1 MIFWVFYYSLKIFW
15 EWMRTVMIKLFPV
28 LMGLLVCF
36 SRSGWMTLLG
46 QISIEVLAFVLK
58 NNFLLKSA
66 TNIVIIAD
74 MSRIDRIEI
83 WFAKKRVSVTL
94 WILRI
99 DGSISGFICCHNPGP
114 GNGMGLADYTR
125 GSACLQIASLFS
137 CLLNNLLEMRVN
149 SNSWVTGS
157 F

>member
-1 MIFWVFYYSLKIFW
+1 
-15 EWMRTVMIKLFPV
+15 MIKLFPV

-83 WFAKKRVSVTL
+83 
-94 WILRI
+94 
-99 DGSISGFICCHNPGP
+99 
-114 GNGMGLADYTR
+114 
-125 GSACLQIASLFS
+125 
-137 CLLNNLLEMRVN
+137 
-149 SNSWVTGS
+149 
-157 F
+157 